1 MAATLADFAVTEPIK
16 IVLADDHT
24 LFREGLKRILAQEQD
39 LLVTAE
45 ASRPDEVGP
54 AVAAGRGD
62 LLLLDLRMPGMAA
75 VQTLLQLKEDHPD
88 TRAMILTAY
97 EDADSILDS
106 AKAGARGYVLKDVTP
121 KTLFQAVRTVYGGG
135 VWIDRSL
142 PRAGDFAAI
151 AAQAQADPPGEEE
164 DGIQSLTR
172 REFEVLGLLAEGLS
186 NDEIA
191 ARTFIS
197 ERTVKAHIT
206 SIFAKLKVDN
216 RVKAAL
222 AILRRGAPAP
232 PPAASP
238 APRRPARSARGR

>member
-1 MAATLADFAVTEPIK
+1 MTESIK
-16 IVLADDHT
+16 IVLADDQI
-24 LFREGLKRILAQEQD
+24 LFREGLKRILAQERD

-45 ASRPDEVGP
+45 ASRPEEVGP
-54 AVAAGRGD
+54 AVAEGNASI
-62 LLLLDLRMPGMAA
+62 LLLELKMPGREA
-75 VQTLLQLKEDHPD
+75 VQTLLQLKENHPD
-88 TRAMILTAY
+88 SRTIILTAS
-97 EDADSILDS
+97 DDRDSILNA
-106 AKAGARGYVLKDVTP
+106 AKAGARGYMLKDATP
-121 KTLFQAVRTVYGGG
+121 ETLFQAIRTVYGGG
-135 VWIDRSL
+135 VWIDQKL
-142 PRAGDFAAI
+142 PGAADFAAI
-151 AAQAQADPPGEEE
+151 AVQAHAEPTGEDADGL
-164 DGIQSLTR
+164 QSLTR
-172 REFEVLGLLAEGLS
+172 REMEVLSLLAEGHS

-238 APRRPARSARGR
+238 APRPRARSARGR